1 MSRAQVKDLTVSLVG
16 LFDLW
21 LIRVMSFR
29 LRHAVLGI
37 CLLFSF
43 AIMTALHAEES
54 RKRKPLPAAEE
65 IAKLPKD
72 GGPKYNRLVFEKSPY
87 LLQHAANPI
96 DWWPWGEAAFAAA
109 KKQNKPVFLS
119 IGYATCHWCHVMEH
133 ESFEDAKVAKFMNDK
148 FICIKVDRE
157 EMPHVDQVYMTVTQG
172 MNNGNGG
179 WPMSVAMTA
188 EQKPFFAGT
197 YFPKEGFMQIMG
209 NIEKL
214 WAEDPKKLLESS
226 DGITQQLKAMA
237 QSAAGD
243 LPGVDVLDKAFAYF
257 EETFDGDFAGFG
269 AAPRFAPKFPGPHDY
284 SLLLRHWKRTGS
296 KKALDMVTRSL
307 KAMRL
312 GGMYDQVGFGTHRY
326 STDREWL
333 VPHFEKMLYDQA
345 LLAIANIEAYQA
357 TGDSFFRS
365 TAEEIF
371 TYVLR
376 DMQDPG
382 GAFYCAEDA
391 DSEGEEGKFYVWN
404 HAEVLEILGEGE
416 GALFARIY
424 NILPGGNWVE
434 ESSREEMTTNIPHL
448 KKTFAEIAKDE
459 NLGEVDLR
467 KRLDGLRAKLFAERE
482 KRIHPLK
489 DDKILTDWN
498 GLMIAALAKAGIAFN
513 EPSYTKEAQRAADFI
528 LKTLRNDKGRLLKR
542 YRDGDA
548 GLEAFLEDYAY
559 MLWGLVDLYEASFEP
574 KYLVEAKALAKIL
587 HEHYRDEE
595 NGGFFTT
602 ADDGEKLIVRTKEVY
617 DGAQPSGNSVAAL
630 NLLRLSRLT
639 GDTEFEQQAKKTIQ
653 AFGSQISE
661 RAAGYSLILQAV
673 DFIHASTREIV
684 VAGKSGAE
692 DTKQMLAL
700 VQRRFDPHKVILFKA
715 DGAQGDELGKAIP
728 YVAPHSSDE
737 GKARVFV
744 CQDFVCKRPES
755 EIEKVKALLK

>member
-1 MSRAQVKDLTVSLVG
+1 MS
-16 LFDLW
+16 
-21 LIRVMSFR
+21 
-29 LRHAVLGI
+29 VLY
-37 CLLFSF
+37 
-43 AIMTALHAEES
+43 AEEA
-54 RKRKPLPAAEE
+54 RKRKPLPSADEVAT
-65 IAKLPKD
+65 LPKD

-87 LLQHAANPI
+87 LLQHAANPV

-109 KKQNKPVFLS
+109 KAQDKPVFLS

-133 ESFEDAKVAKFMNDK
+133 ESFEDAEVAKFMNDK

-172 MNNGNGG
+172 MNNGQGG

-197 YFPKEGFMQIMG
+197 YFPKAGFMQIMG

-214 WAEDPKKLLESS
+214 WADDRKKLLDSS
-226 DGITQQLKAMA
+226 AGITQQLQSMA
-237 QSAAGD
+237 RSAAGD
-243 LPGVDVLDKAFAYF
+243 LPGVEVLDKAFAYF
-257 EETFDGDFAGFG
+257 EETFDDDFAGFG
-269 AAPRFAPKFPGPHDY
+269 GQPRFAPKFPGPHDY

-296 KKALDMVTRSL
+296 QKALDMVTRSL
-307 KAMRL
+307 TAMRL

-326 STDREWL
+326 ATDREWL

-357 TGDSFFRS
+357 TGDASFRS

-371 TYVLR
+371 IYVLR

-391 DSEGEEGKFYVWN
+391 DSEGEEGKFYVWE
-404 HAEVLEILGEGE
+404 HADVLKVLGEEE
-416 GALFARIY
+416 GLFFTRLL

-434 ESSREEMTTNIPHL
+434 ESSREEMKTNIPHL
-448 KKTFAEIAKDE
+448 KKTFAELAKDE
-459 NLGEVDLR
+459 TLDEAALR
-467 KRLDGLRAKLFAERE
+467 KRLDLSRTKLFAERE

-498 GLMIAALAKAGIAFN
+498 GLMIAALAKGGIAFN
-513 EPSYTKEAQRAADFI
+513 EPRYTKEAQRAADFV
-528 LKTLRNDKGRLLKR
+528 LAKLRNDKGRLLKR

-574 KYLVEAKALAKIL
+574 KYLVEAKALARIL
-587 HEHYRDEE
+587 FEHYWDKEH
-595 NGGFFTT
+595 GGFFTT
-602 ADDGEKLIVRTKEVY
+602 ADDGEKLIVRNKEVY

-630 NLLRLSRLT
+630 SLLRLARLT
-639 GDTEFEQQAKKTIQ
+639 GETSYEAKAKETIK

-673 DFIHASTREIV
+673 DFLHASTREIV

-692 DTKQMLAL
+692 DTKQLLAL
-700 VQRRFDPHKVILFKA
+700 VQQRFDPHKVILFKA
-715 DGAQGDELGKAIP
+715 DGDQGDQLGKAIP
-728 YVAPHSSDE
+728 YVAEHSSLD

-744 CQDFVCKRPES
+744 CQNFACQQPES
-755 EIEKVKALLK
+755 DIEKVKVLLK